1 MHHARTV
8 VGGDVIGQH
17 NEVGLARERV
27 QLERALVGP
36 ALHLGAADLLL
47 DAPALPQDLLE
58 QRFGDDEPLLAVA
71 GEHVGDARV
80 DRGGGVGDQRP
91 RRRRPDQ
98 QAGFA
103 GPGAAGQR
111 EAHVDRRVDDVLV
124 ALGELVIRKRS
135 AATRAVGRHPVVLD
149 EQAGL
154 VDLLQRPPHRL
165 HVIGGHRPVGVV
177 EIDPVAHPLGHLG
190 ERMHVALHR
199 LATAG
204 IERLDAERLDIG
216 LAVEAELLLHREL
229 DGQAVTI
236 PARLTID
243 AVALHGTKAREDVF
257 EDASLDVV
265 GTRHAVGGRRAFVE
279 GPARAVLGALPGFGE
294 GIALSP

>member
-1 MHHARTV
+1 
-8 VGGDVIGQH
+8 
-17 NEVGLARERV
+17 
-27 QLERALVGP
+27 
-36 ALHLGAADLLL
+36 
-47 DAPALPQDLLE
+47 
-58 QRFGDDEPLLAVA
+58 
-71 GEHVGDARV
+71 
-80 DRGGGVGDQRP
+80 
-91 RRRRPDQ
+91 
-98 QAGFA
+98 
-103 GPGAAGQR
+103 
-111 EAHVDRRVDDVLV
+111 
-124 ALGELVIRKRS
+124 
-135 AATRAVGRHPVVLD
+135 
-149 EQAGL
+149 
-154 VDLLQRPPHRL
+154 
-165 HVIGGHRPVGVV
+165 
-177 EIDPVAHPLGHLG
+177 
-190 ERMHVALHR
+190 MHVALHR